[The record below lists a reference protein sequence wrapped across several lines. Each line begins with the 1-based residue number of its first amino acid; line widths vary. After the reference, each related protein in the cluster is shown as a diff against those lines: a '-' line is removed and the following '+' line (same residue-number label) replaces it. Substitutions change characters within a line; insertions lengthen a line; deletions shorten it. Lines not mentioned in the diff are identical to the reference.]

1 MTDHRIGLDLFTD
14 VLDVL
19 DRHGF
24 ARGDDLHAGRA
35 LFLICDLARTY
46 EGTQDHPYG
55 PSINQALSPPPS
67 PEPPG
72 PEPDRTSPKMTW
84 TPSPSPTLRS
94 EPS

>member
-1 MTDHRIGLDLFTD
+1 MRDHRIGLDLFTD

-19 DRHGF
+19 HRHGF

-35 LFLICDLARTY
+35 LFLISDVARIY
-46 EGTQDHPYG
+46 EGSQDHPYG
-55 PSINQALSPPPS
+55 PTVSQALSPPSS

-72 PEPDRTSPKMTW
+72 PEPGHPAPTMTW
-84 TPSPSPTLRS
+84 TPSRSPTPRS